1 MPLLRKRS
9 GPARPGKDEARPDP
23 THEVVMRQAVRR
35 VARAALTVTIIIF
48 DIITAFAALLLV
60 LIWGGTL

>member
-1 MPLLRKRS
+1 
-9 GPARPGKDEARPDP
+9 
-23 THEVVMRQAVRR
+23 MRHAVRA
-35 VARAALTVTIIIF
+35 VARATLLVTIVLF

>member
-1 MPLLRKRS
+1 MLRKRS
-9 GPARPGKDEARPDP
+9 GPSRDGNPGLRPDP

>member
-1 MPLLRKRS
+1 
-9 GPARPGKDEARPDP
+9 
-23 THEVVMRQAVRR
+23 MRQAVRR

-60 LIWGGTL
+60 LIWGGTI